1 MSVNERLTVTRQGL
15 IVFPRFLNL
24 RKLKSSKVRDAED
37 SRKKTLW
44 EQTQARLQDD
54 QSNADDTKT
63 YYCENSTEIPQDPF
77 YFRRFY
83 LGLLPT
89 KYTHKLYP

>member
-1 MSVNERLTVTRQGL
+1 MH
-15 IVFPRFLNL
+15 FPRFLNL

-54 QSNADDTKT
+54 QSNAGDDLMD
-63 YYCENSTEIPQDPF
+63 TE
-77 YFRRFY
+77 
-83 LGLLPT
+83 
-89 KYTHKLYP
+89 

>member
-54 QSNADDTKT
+54 QSNAGDDLMD
-63 YYCENSTEIPQDPF
+63 TE
-77 YFRRFY
+77 
-83 LGLLPT
+83 
-89 KYTHKLYP
+89 